1 MKKWTITLLLALLLL
16 LPLCAQA
23 EPARDIT
30 DQCKVRVSNYR
41 GSLRELNDR
50 NELTAVSA
58 EPLRNPFITITPDG
72 EAATAV
78 YIEFGRAPM
87 PFQVQ
92 VQREGK
98 WQTVAQSNAG
108 YQQLFASFEPLSE
121 PFRLQF
127 DSFGVGRT
135 LSVRELFVF
144 SEGEIDGEIAHQWQP
159 TAEKADILF
168 IATHP
173 DDEILWFGGAIPTYA
188 GARGKATTV
197 LYATCSREYRLLEL
211 LNGLWH
217 CGVRTYPVVGD
228 FKDFQTEQARD
239 VLTNW
244 GKKALTDFLVSNI
257 RQARPEVIVTQDLKG
272 EYGHANHIAVAQ
284 TVVEAIA
291 LAADE
296 TYKGDGSLEQFGAW
310 QAKKLYVH
318 LGENPTTRMDWH
330 QPLAAFGGKDA
341 YQVADE
347 AFAYHQSQ
355 NQKKYRVADVGDD
368 YDSSLYTLV
377 FSTVGTDEAG
387 DDFFEHIE

>member
-1 MKKWTITLLLALLLL
+1 MKKWTLALLLL
-16 LPLCAQA
+16 LLALPLCARA
-23 EPARDIT
+23 EIARDIT
-30 DQCKVRVSNYR
+30 AGCHVRVSNYR
-41 GSLRELNDR
+41 DGVKALEDR

-58 EPLRNPFITITPDG
+58 DPLRNPFITITPDG
-72 EAATAV
+72 EAAAAV
-78 YIEFGRAPM
+78 YIEFGRMAM

-92 VQREGK
+92 VQRDGA
-98 WQTVAQSNAG
+98 WQTVAESNSG
-108 YQQLFASFEPLSE
+108 YQQLFAQFEPLSE

-144 SEGEIDGEIAHQWQP
+144 SAGEIDPELAHAWQP

-173 DDEILWFGGAIPTYA
+173 DDELLWFGGAIPTYA

-197 LYATCSREYRLLEL
+197 VYATCSRDYRLLEL

-217 CGVRTYPVVGD
+217 CGVRTYPIVGD
-228 FKDFQTEQARD
+228 FKDFQTARARD
-239 VLTNW
+239 VLSNW
-244 GKKALTDFLVSNI
+244 GKKNLTDFLVRSI
-257 RQARPEVIVTQDLKG
+257 RQSRPEVVVTQDLLG

-284 TVVEAIA
+284 TVVEAVQ

-296 TYKGDGSLEQFGAW
+296 SYDAASLADFGPW

-318 LGENPTTRMDWH
+318 LGESPTTVLDWH
-330 QPLAAFGGKDA
+330 QPLEAFGGKDA
-341 YQVADE
+341 YQVACE
-347 AFAYHQSQ
+347 AFAYHRSQ
-355 NQKKYRVADVGDD
+355 NQKKYGVADVGDA

-377 FSTVGTDEAG
+377 FSTVGEDVAG
-387 DDFFEHIE
+387 NDFFENLE